1 MGVVPDDF
9 TVLRPDVVW
18 CFWRLRIERARRI
31 RLEFTFIPTVRR
43 HRNKVCRIKPRPCAI
58 RRGANAASPSRR
70 VQFDSLNVHTGFCR
84 VAIYDC
90 GLNCRGANGRRE
102 LNFIRKFD
110 DGLGALTVGRG
121 GTGHRISRENEKYL
135 P

>member
-1 MGVVPDDF
+1 MRHH
-9 TVLRPDVVW
+9 LRAG
-18 CFWRLRIERARRI
+18 C
-31 RLEFTFIPTVRR
+31 
-43 HRNKVCRIKPRPCAI
+43 K
-58 RRGANAASPSRR
+58 
-70 VQFDSLNVHTGFCR
+70 FDSLNVHTGFCR

-110 DGLGALTVGRG
+110 DGLGSGPFLVVPSNPFTGDWDEGRSD
-121 GTGHRISRENEKYL
+121 RRPWRYRPPYKSRENEKYL